1 MECQKCSDSETL
13 SEIGEVLHC
22 AKDRMIRS
30 KTDWQSTIQFAQI
43 NVY

>member
-1 MECQKCSDSETL
+1 MKCQEGNESEAL
-13 SEIGEVLHC
+13 HEFGEVLHY
-22 AKDRMIRS
+22 AKDRMTRS